1 MDSDEFLRPSRWMIQ
16 DQIYNLSRLVVFQC
30 WDSSPKAADSIF
42 VFFFKTSSNGVFK
55 MYENAKILKCDSS
68 CESLYVWNN
77 AHFKCIFS
85 IFFDHDPNQR
95 RQVYIHSWVL
105 SGHSCYD
112 FQMHFNVSISYFS
125 ILFSPAALFEKE
137 KSLSFFD
144 TLTQT
149 FLTGTQLLSLG
160 SELKDSFPSLDDLD
174 VFVFFSPSHTAKS
187 KAFSS

>member
-1 MDSDEFLRPSRWMIQ
+1 MHFFYLFLIMI
-16 DQIYNLSRLVVFQC
+16 
-30 WDSSPKAADSIF
+30 
-42 VFFFKTSSNGVFK
+42 
-55 MYENAKILKCDSS
+55 
-68 CESLYVWNN
+68 
-77 AHFKCIFS
+77 
-85 IFFDHDPNQR
+85 PNQR

-160 SELKDSFPSLDDLD
+160 FERKDSFPSLDDLD
-174 VFVFFSPSHTAKS
+174 VSPPAPPLHRR
-187 KAFSS
+187 